1 MLSPETY
8 SVKRKF
14 DVIKNMLHFGC
25 CSMCSNQL
33 RKVYNSTSY
42 DKPKFSI
49 ANKKCFGYAP
59 KILMDLNETEVAL
72 ISIARV
78 DRHLITLNGG
88 VHTCI
93 VGWHT
98 LYYNGVEHTSKVLNY
113 YDRCERN
120 KIKDQSTLQNEKE
133 YGNPIQVLL
142 TGPFTREQKQIAK
155 NRCSYLGGLLEAS
168 MLCAV

>member
-1 MLSPETY
+1 
-8 SVKRKF
+8 
-14 DVIKNMLHFGC
+14 
-25 CSMCSNQL
+25 
-33 RKVYNSTSY
+33 
-42 DKPKFSI
+42 
-49 ANKKCFGYAP
+49 
-59 KILMDLNETEVAL
+59 MDLNETEVAL

-98 LYYNGVEHTSKVLNY
+98 LYYNGVEHKSKVLNY

-120 KIKDQSTLQNEKE
+120 KIRDHSTLENEKE

-142 TGPFTREQKQIAK
+142 TGPFTRKHKNLKKQGVQFDLK
-155 NRCSYLGGLLEAS
+155 NVSKH
-168 MLCAV
+168 